1 MRKILDWM
9 EKVDF
14 FKTFVNLLWGT
25 VSYMLPIFSYLIV
38 KAEEINMADWLGIV
52 MAIGAGI
59 IFAIWSVYNYRQLR
73 ADPENRKKRWLYAT
87 FMYFAPAALSVLLVV
102 LQEILFDMDAF
113 SGWDGLIILVLWLF
127 CGIEVALSII
137 GFVTFLIVCR
147 VHDKRVREDRVMAP
161 EKVRKI
167 HDVLHCVMIAVVA
180 IGLTALAFVVV
191 DEINTEIQW
200 SKIRKMNEANKA
212 YREQRVEL
220 LEKMPRQNDGYNDF
234 VNEAWLVCVTFRNE
248 AMGNDLKLEDP
259 IWEIYDDSCI
269 TSVEQGV
276 FESGLK
282 EYAANTDKYYFS
294 EYGDVLN
301 DQYKLAGDSEKHE
314 LSIGFDTS
322 VMNVEVGYG
331 SMGSVVAVYDED
343 WNLVRIYMQ
352 EVPLREER
360 YTLG

>member
-14 FKTFVNLLWGT
+14 FKTFVNFLWGT
-25 VSYMLPIFSYLIV
+25 IVYMLPVSSFLIV
-38 KAEEINMADWLGIV
+38 KQEEIDLNEYLSI
-52 MAIGAGI
+52 AIMIGVTI
-59 IFAIWSVYNYRQLR
+59 IFAIWSVYNYRKLR
-73 ADPENRKKRWLYAT
+73 DDPESKKARRLYSAY
-87 FMYFAPAALSVLLVV
+87 MYLGPTVTSALIFL
-102 LQEILFDMDAF
+102 LQEILIDSDNF
-113 SGWDGLIILVLWLF
+113 SGWDGLIIIVIWIF
-127 CGIEVALSII
+127 CGLSAALCLI
-137 GFVTFLIVCR
+137 GFITFKIVCSM
-147 VHDKRVREDRVMAP
+147 HDKHVRENRVMAP

-167 HDVLHCVMIAVVA
+167 HDVLHGILIGILIAGFAVFSFFL
-180 IGLTALAFVVV
+180 I
-191 DEINTEIQW
+191 DEISNQIQW

-301 DQYKLAGDSEKHE
+301 DQYKIAGDSEKHE